1 MNTLETKYGVLHG
14 VTDIQKGKSGHVES
28 CMLNR
33 ENRIQTPVG
42 ELIPQFRPD
51 EFGERQKKYR
61 SSLSFFDSGEIKSA
75 ALDLPLPIQTPLDEY
90 KAELVTFYKSG
101 GVNRLFPL
109 NGKIDGYWSEK
120 NEGELAERLE
130 FELPLGRFMSKVI
143 GIHFYESGA
152 LKSLTLWPGEKIV
165 LKTPVGLMRVRTGF
179 SLYEDGSLK
188 TVEPAQP
195 MRIDTSIGSVLA
207 FDAEMVGMHAD
218 QNSVQFAPNGELLS
232 LKTVHTGV
240 RVQASDAAEVVMEP
254 LETTSLIDME
264 EMRTVPMQIDFS
276 ADTVRI
282 VGVTE
287 QVFDRSGCTFST
299 FERSQVLRSACASC
313 AGCSGAEASCCT
325 S

>member
-1 MNTLETKYGVLHG
+1 MGVGRQPGQTEAHRVGTKLIDHFDRVDSIPFTLGHG
-14 VTDIQKGKSGHVES
+14 FTQPVENFGMDIDFLERDFSHVVQPHQYHAGYPQSNNVARCNQRAGGIEIVQFLGFLRPS
-28 CMLNR
+28 QRAMWPQR
-33 ENRIQTPVG
+33 AAEPRIQDIRI
-42 ELIPQFRPD
+42 L
-51 EFGERQKKYR
+51 
-61 SSLSFFDSGEIKSA
+61 
-75 ALDLPLPIQTPLDEY
+75 
-90 KAELVTFYKSG
+90 YKSH
-101 GVNRLFPL
+101 RF
-109 NGKIDGYWSEK
+109 D
-120 NEGELAERLE
+120 
-130 FELPLGRFMSKVI
+130 LPLGRFMSKVI

-240 RVQASDAAEVVMEP
+240 RVQAGDAAEVVMEP

-264 EMRTVPMQIDFS
+264 EMRTVPMQVDFS
-276 ADTVRI
+276 ADAVRI
-282 VGVTE
+282 AGVTE
-287 QVFDRSGCTFST
+287 QVFDRSECVFST

-313 AGCSGAEASCCT
+313 AGCSGAEACCT